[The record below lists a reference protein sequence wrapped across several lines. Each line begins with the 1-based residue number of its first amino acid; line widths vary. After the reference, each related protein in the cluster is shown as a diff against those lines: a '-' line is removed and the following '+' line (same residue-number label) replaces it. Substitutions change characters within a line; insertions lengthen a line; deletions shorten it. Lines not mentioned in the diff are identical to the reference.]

1 MPFTR
6 VFLPVRLSLVEPIIF
21 SASEFLNLFAKL
33 LADLRLLPVLKLH
46 QVNVGKLCVKL
57 SLRAQLRIVCS
68 NFISVL
74 ELRAKAILVIYQV
87 LLVVCVVLS
96 NISIKIVEV
105 CASLRGFDV
114 ALVLKVFTSLE
125 PGLLVSYEALMRSF
139 CVLFVLCLSFEVK
152 FVYFTDVI

>member
-1 MPFTR
+1 M
-6 VFLPVRLSLVEPIIF
+6 
-21 SASEFLNLFAKL
+21 FAKL

-68 NFISVL
+68 DFISVL
-74 ELRAKAILVIYQV
+74 ELRAKAILVIFQV

-96 NISIKIVEV
+96 NIRLKIVEV

-125 PGLLVSYEALMRSF
+125 PSLLVSYEALMRSF